1 MALHPLVLARCWLWH
16 SGVPTVTQDDYLDCY
31 GDPAVTGKVG
41 TDIQDNKCSWLVV
54 ECLRRV
60 TPEQRQILEVKSG
73 ITHLGEGM
81 ESQNVHLE
89 SQIQGCYLAGRRGMS
104 TTGGQHRGQSS

>member
-1 MALHPLVLARCWLWH
+1 MLVRCWLWH

-31 GDPAVTGKVG
+31 GDPALTGKVG

-60 TPEQRQILEVKSG
+60 TPEQRQILEVKTG
-73 ITHLGEGM
+73 IAQLGEGSARM
-81 ESQNVHLE
+81 YTWRARAVTWL
-89 SQIQGCYLAGRRGMS
+89 
-104 TTGGQHRGQSS
+104 GGGG

>member
-1 MALHPLVLARCWLWH
+1 MAPCPSVGARCWLWH
-16 SGVPTVTQDDYLDCY
+16 SGVSVVTQDDYLDCY

-60 TPEQRQILEVKSG
+60 TPEQRQILEVKTG
-73 ITHLGEGM
+73 ITRLGEG
-81 ESQNVHLE
+81 
-89 SQIQGCYLAGRRGMS
+89 
-104 TTGGQHRGQSS
+104 T

>member
-1 MALHPLVLARCWLWH
+1 MLFRCWLWH

-31 GDPAVTGKVG
+31 GDPALTGKVG

-73 ITHLGEGM
+73 ITRLGEGM
-81 ESQNVHLE
+81 ECQNVHLE
-89 SQIQGCYLAGRRGMS
+89 SQMQDCYLAGRRGMS
-104 TTGGQHRGQSS
+104 TTGGQHREQSS